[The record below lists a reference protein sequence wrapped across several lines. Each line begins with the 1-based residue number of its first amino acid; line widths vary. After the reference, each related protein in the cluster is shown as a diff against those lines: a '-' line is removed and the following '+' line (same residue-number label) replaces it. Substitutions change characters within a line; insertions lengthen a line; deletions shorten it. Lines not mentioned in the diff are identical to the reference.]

1 MPDADLKTRF
11 FSSLSSKWYGSRRK
25 IWTLNG
31 SLYGQEELKL
41 YLGSSIDGE
50 IVIRGI
56 EKV

>member
-1 MPDADLKTRF
+1 MVA
-11 FSSLSSKWYGSRRK
+11 GEK

-41 YLGSSIDGE
+41 YLGDGSIDGE